1 MPKDKYIEVM
11 DTTLRDGEQTQG
23 VSFSPNE
30 KLSIAKRLFG
40 AGVDRIEVAN
50 AAVSK
55 GEELAVKKI
64 TAWARKNKLLGR
76 VEILGLVDGKRSV
89 DWISSCGGKAVNI
102 LAKGSLK
109 HLEVQLRKTPEQH
122 IKDISETVKY
132 ARKKGFAVNV
142 YLEDW
147 SNGMLSSKGYVLS
160 LVSAL
165 AEMGVDR
172 VVLPD
177 TLGILSPDEVKS
189 FVGELADK
197 YPQVRFDF
205 HAHNDYGLASANTL
219 AAVNAGAKGVHVTVN
234 GLGERAGNAP
244 LDEVTALINDKTNF
258 RTGVSEKSLVGLSRL
273 VEAFSGRRIPPN
285 KPISGESF
293 FTHTGGI
300 HADGERKGQLYTS
313 PLSPRRFM
321 QKREYALGK
330 LSGRASLENNLGQMG
345 IELNAEQKRSLL
357 AKVVALGDQK
367 KTVTKEDLPFLISD
381 VLQAPGEKK
390 VLIKKVVVNS
400 GKGITPSAKLT
411 LLYNGKAA
419 DADSEGTGGYDAFMN
434 ALRKAAKPFGL
445 KLPKLVDYNVR
456 IPPGG
461 KTDALVETTITWQEN
476 GERFKT
482 IGVDSDQVMAAV
494 SATEKML
501 NILTLRG

>member
-1 MPKDKYIEVM
+1 MPEGKYIEIM

-30 KLSIAKRLFG
+30 KFSIAKKLLG
-40 AGVDRIEVAN
+40 CGVDRIEIAN

-55 GEELAVKKI
+55 GEEKAVKKI
-64 TAWARKNKLLGR
+64 TAWARKGKLLGK

-89 DWISSCGGKAVNI
+89 DWISSCGGKVVNI
-102 LAKGSLK
+102 LAKGSLR
-109 HLEVQLRKTPEQH
+109 HLKIQLRKTPEQH

-132 ARKKGFAVNV
+132 ARKKGFTVNV

-147 SNGMLSSKGYVLS
+147 SNGMLDSKGYVVE
-160 LVSAL
+160 LVNAL
-165 AEMGVDR
+165 GGMGVAR
-172 VVLPD
+172 VLLPD
-177 TLGILSPDEVKS
+177 TLGILSPEETGA
-189 FVGELADK
+189 FVHCLVDLHPGLH
-197 YPQVRFDF
+197 FDY

-219 AAVNAGAKGVHVTVN
+219 AAVKAGAKGVHVTVN

-244 LDEVTALINDKTNF
+244 LDEVTALINDKTAF
-258 RTGVSEKSLVGLSRL
+258 KTGVNEKNLVGLSRL
-273 VEAFSGRRIPPN
+273 VEAFSGRRIPQN

-300 HADGERKGQLYTS
+300 HADGERKGGIYTS
-313 PLSPRRFM
+313 PLSPKRFR

-330 LSGRASLENNLGQMG
+330 LSGKASLENNLEQMG
-345 IELNAEQKRSLL
+345 IELNREQKKSLL

-381 VLQAPGEKK
+381 VLQAPDEKK

-400 GKGITPSAKLT
+400 GKGITPSAELT
-411 LLYNGKAA
+411 LSFKGKEAGA
-419 DADSEGTGGYDAFMN
+419 SSEGNGGYDAFMN
-434 ALRKAAKPFGL
+434 ALRKAVKPFGIR
-445 KLPKLVDYNVR
+445 LPKLVDYNVR

-476 GERFKT
+476 GNRFKT

-501 NILTLRG
+501 NIAAMRG